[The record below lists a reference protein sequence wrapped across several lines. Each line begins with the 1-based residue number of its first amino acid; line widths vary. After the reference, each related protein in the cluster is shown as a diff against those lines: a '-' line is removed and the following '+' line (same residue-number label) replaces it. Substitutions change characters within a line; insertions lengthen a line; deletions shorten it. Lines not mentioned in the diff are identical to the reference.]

1 MSVNIFWVKMCTC
14 IVFISPEVFAN
25 FLLLVWRI
33 TTTSSLSLS
42 LSFIFCHSSSSSFF
56 FFSSTRGGVE
66 RRKREREIFSPT
78 GRRFILFH
86 FFFSSSSSSCTS
98 SRISSLLL
106 FFTSLP
112 DSLVV
117 SLKEVVLNEETTK
130 STKWRIRRNTIL
142 PVPSLFPS
150 LFDRKIGWYTMSVGS
165 QQPTQL
171 FHASVSCRVT
181 RFPCF
186 FLHQISRP
194 KLLSRS
200 L

>member
-25 FLLLVWRI
+25 FLLSWSEESRRHQV
-33 TTTSSLSLS
+33 SLSLS
-42 LSFIFCHSSSSSFF
+42 LLYFVILPLLPSFSFLPLEEESS
-56 FFSSTRGGVE
+56 E
-66 RRKREREIFSPT
+66 ERERERERDFQSHRKKVHSFS
-78 GRRFILFH
+78 FLLLLL
-86 FFFSSSSSSCTS
+86 FFFLYF
-98 SRISSLLL
+98 IPNL